1 VAIRKPFDVHVEGLV
16 LKISRGDCRT
26 LEPLAELVE
35 AFVAAVLELPPAHA
49 DSLAEI
55 LIASDG
61 PGNTGA
67 GNLAA
72 G

>member
-1 VAIRKPFDVHVEGLV
+1 M
-16 LKISRGDCRT
+16 
-26 LEPLAELVE
+26 EPLAELVE

-55 LIASDG
+55 LAAGGVSA
-61 PGNTGA
+61 TQGA